1 MRGDW
6 LLGLGAFSTLAVLV
20 GFDLVLTLIAH
31 KGLAASIAWRKGARR
46 R

>member
-20 GFDLVLTLIAH
+20 GFDLVLALIAH
-31 KGLAASIAWRKGARR
+31 KGKAASVAFRRATRR